1 MPTGLVY
8 HPIYLEHEKRG
19 HPESPQRLR
28 HTMAVL
34 DEAGLLA
41 RLTSIE
47 ATPVSPELLALV
59 HGRDHIEQV
68 KRVSGAGGGRLDM
81 DTYLGPRSYQAA
93 LVAAGGLVN
102 AVDSVLDGEVDNAF
116 ALVRPPGHHATVN
129 RGMGFCLFNNVAIA
143 ARHAIQER
151 GLERVLIVD
160 WDVHHGNG
168 TQDIFYH
175 DGHVLFFS
183 THQYPYYPGT
193 GHWQEIGEGPGMGLM
208 VNVPLSAG
216 VGDEGYGLIFDELLY
231 PLAERWRP
239 RLILVSAGFDAHWRD
254 PLAGM
259 RLSVAGYG
267 YLART
272 VRSLA
277 DQLCEGRLVLTLEGG
292 YDLDVLASAVQSCL
306 GVLLGDDGIN
316 DPFGPSP
323 YPERDV
329 GTLVEQLKGVH
340 RLV

>member
-1 MPTGLVY
+1 MPTGFVY
-8 HPIYLEHEKRG
+8 HPIYLEHEEWG
-19 HPESPQRLR
+19 HPESPERLR
-28 HTMAVL
+28 HTMAAL
-34 DEAGLLA
+34 DKVGLLA

-47 ATPVSPELLALV
+47 ATPVAPELLASV
-59 HGRDHIEQV
+59 HGRDYIEQV
-68 KRVSGAGGGRLDM
+68 KRVSTAGGGHLDR
-81 DTYLGPRSYQAA
+81 DTYLGRQSYQAA
-93 LVAAGGLVN
+93 LAAAGGLVN

-143 ARHAIQER
+143 ALHAVQDR

-168 TQDIFYH
+168 TQDIFYS

-193 GHWQEIGEGPGMGLM
+193 GHWREIGEGPGMGLM
-208 VNVPLSAG
+208 VNVPLSPG

-239 RLILVSAGFDAHWRD
+239 QLILVSAGFDAHWRD

-272 VRSLA
+272 IRSLA

-292 YDLDVLASAVQSCL
+292 YDLGVLASAVRGCL
-306 GVLLGDDGIN
+306 GVLLGDEEVE

-329 GTLVEQLKGVH
+329 SALVEQLKAVH